1 MQNWKQFIQDKEF
14 RYIDHTTKQTFL
26 NKPYTAMTSFAM
38 DDVLTQ
44 SVGGKISAPTVRLW
58 VHEKTVVLGIPDS
71 RLPNIEEGVH
81 FLKEKGYNVIV
92 RNSGGLA
99 VALDGG
105 VLNLSLILP
114 DGKDTS
120 IDTTYEIMYQLITHM
135 LRDVSNK
142 IKAYEIVGSYC
153 PGKYDLSIDG
163 VKFAGISQRRIRDG
177 VAVQIY
183 IDAEGRQE
191 ERANIIRDFY
201 QIGKGDAQTSFTYPD
216 VEPDKMGSL
225 SSITGIPISIE
236 DMKERTKQLFNH
248 FSHVHHTSSFSEEE
262 ITNYHKRMKQMI
274 KRNEGIVDKL

>member
-1 MQNWKQFIQDKEF
+1 
-14 RYIDHTTKQTFL
+14 
-26 NKPYTAMTSFAM
+26 
-38 DDVLTQ
+38 
-44 SVGGKISAPTVRLW
+44 
-58 VHEKTVVLGIPDS
+58 
-71 RLPNIEEGVH
+71 
-81 FLKEKGYNVIV
+81 
-92 RNSGGLA
+92 
-99 VALDGG
+99 
-105 VLNLSLILP
+105 
-114 DGKDTS
+114 
-120 IDTTYEIMYQLITHM
+120 YEIMYQLITHM

-262 ITNYHKRMKQMI
+262 IT
-274 KRNEGIVDKL
+274 